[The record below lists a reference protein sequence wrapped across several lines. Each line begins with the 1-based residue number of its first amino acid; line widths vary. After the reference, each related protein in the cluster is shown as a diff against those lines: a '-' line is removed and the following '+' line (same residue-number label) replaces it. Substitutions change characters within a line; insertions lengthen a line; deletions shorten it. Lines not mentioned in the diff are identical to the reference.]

1 MNQRLKLELAGYV
14 DDGMDYSNSAEVRSI
29 VDASDVAREFY
40 ERLLFANKRLE
51 SFFQSKEMHKTNKK
65 LHKFID
71 DTLEPK
77 DTFWTRWVPAS
88 GLMMAAIAML
98 ITFGPFMTPVTEAPA
113 MSNIQVNI
121 PASIPQPQTIKNYE
135 VNTVWSLA
143 SSMTDEMDATIYQ
156 VMYGVFAANTNAFIG
171 GDLTSI
177 RADKDFVKPDKALVQ
192 MIDPATA
199 QRMVES
205 YLNQFCNKLLL
216 PPFKY

>member
-1 MNQRLKLELAGYV
+1 MNQRLKLQLAGYV
-14 DDGMDYSNSAEVRSI
+14 DDGMNYSNSAEVRSI

-51 SFFQSKEMHKTNKK
+51 SFFQSKEMYKTNKK

-71 DTLEPK
+71 ETLEPK

-88 GLMMAAIAML
+88 GLMMAAVAML

-135 VNTVWSLA
+135 IKNVWSLA

-156 VMYGVFAANTNAFIG
+156 VMYGVFAANTNAFID

-177 RADKDFVKPDKALVQ
+177 RADMDLVRPDKALVHL
-192 MIDPATA
+192 IDPIAA
-199 QRMVES
+199 QQIVES
-205 YLNQFCNKLLL
+205 LIN
-216 PPFKY
+216 

>member
-1 MNQRLKLELAGYV
+1 MNQRLKLQLAGYV

-29 VDASDVAREFY
+29 VDASDMAREFY

-51 SFFQSKEMHKTNKK
+51 SFFQSKEIDKTNKK

-71 DTLEPK
+71 NTLEPK

-88 GLMMAAIAML
+88 GLMMAAVAIL
-98 ITFGPFMTPVTEAPA
+98 ITFGPFMSPVTEIPA
-113 MSNIQVNI
+113 ISNIQVNI
-121 PASIPQPQTIKNYE
+121 PASIPQPQIIRNYE
-135 VNTVWSLA
+135 VSTVWSLA

-177 RADKDFVKPDKALVQ
+177 RADKDFVKPDKALVK
-192 MIDPATA
+192 MIDPAIA
-199 QRMVES
+199 QQMVES
-205 YLNQFCNKLLL
+205 YLN
-216 PPFKY
+216 

>member
-1 MNQRLKLELAGYV
+1 MNQRLKLQLAGYV

-71 DTLEPK
+71 ETLEPK
-77 DTFWTRWVPAS
+77 DTFWTRWVPTS
-88 GLMMAAIAML
+88 GLMMAAVAML

-199 QRMVES
+199 QQMVES
-205 YLNQFCNKLLL
+205 YLN
-216 PPFKY
+216 

>member
-1 MNQRLKLELAGYV
+1 ME
-14 DDGMDYSNSAEVRSI
+14 YSLSAEVRRI

-88 GLMMAAIAML
+88 GLMMAAVAML
-98 ITFGPFMTPVTEAPA
+98 VTFGPFMTPISDTPA

-121 PASIPQPQTIKNYE
+121 PASIPQPQTIKNYQ
-135 VNTVWSLA
+135 VNTAWSLA

-199 QRMVES
+199 QQMVES
-205 YLNQFCNKLLL
+205 YLN
-216 PPFKY
+216 

>member
-1 MNQRLKLELAGYV
+1 MNQRLKLQLAGYV

-88 GLMMAAIAML
+88 GLMMAAVAML
-98 ITFGPFMTPVTEAPA
+98 ITFGPFMSPVTEAPS

-177 RADKDFVKPDKALVQ
+177 RADKDFVKPDKNLVQ

-199 QRMVES
+199 QQMVES
-205 YLNQFCNKLLL
+205 YLN
-216 PPFKY
+216 

>member
-1 MNQRLKLELAGYV
+1 MNQRLKLQLAGYV

-71 DTLEPK
+71 ETLEPK

-88 GLMMAAIAML
+88 GLMMAAVAML

-177 RADKDFVKPDKALVQ
+177 RADKDFVKPDKALVK

-199 QRMVES
+199 QQMVES
-205 YLNQFCNKLLL
+205 YLN
-216 PPFKY
+216 

>member
-1 MNQRLKLELAGYV
+1 MNQRLKLQLAGYV

-88 GLMMAAIAML
+88 GLMMAAVAML
-98 ITFGPFMTPVTEAPA
+98 ITFGPFMSPVTETPA

-156 VMYGVFAANTNAFIG
+156 VMYGVFAANTDAFIG

-177 RADKDFVKPDKALVQ
+177 RADKDFVKPDKALVK

-199 QRMVES
+199 QQMVES
-205 YLNQFCNKLLL
+205 YLN
-216 PPFKY
+216 

>member
-1 MNQRLKLELAGYV
+1 MNQRLKLQLAGYV

-29 VDASDVAREFY
+29 VDASGVAREFY

-65 LHKFID
+65 LHQFID

-88 GLMMAAIAML
+88 GLVMAAVAML

-177 RADKDFVKPDKALVQ
+177 RADKDFVKPDKALVK

-199 QRMVES
+199 QQMVES
-205 YLNQFCNKLLL
+205 YLN
-216 PPFKY
+216 

>member
-1 MNQRLKLELAGYV
+1 MNQRLKLQLAGYI

-88 GLMMAAIAML
+88 GLMMAAVAML
-98 ITFGPFMTPVTEAPA
+98 ITFGPFMTPVTQAPA
-113 MSNIQVNI
+113 ISNIQVNI

-135 VNTVWSLA
+135 VKTVWSLA

-156 VMYGVFAANTNAFIG
+156 VMYGVFAANTDAFIG

-177 RADKDFVKPDKALVQ
+177 RADMDLVRPDKALVQ
-192 MIDPATA
+192 LIDPIAA
-199 QRMVES
+199 QQIVES
-205 YLNQFCNKLLL
+205 LIN
-216 PPFKY
+216 

>member
-1 MNQRLKLELAGYV
+1 MNQRLKLQLAGYV

-88 GLMMAAIAML
+88 GLMMAAVAML
-98 ITFGPFMTPVTEAPA
+98 ITFGPFMTPVTETTA

-121 PASIPQPQTIKNYE
+121 PASIPQPQTIKSYE

-177 RADKDFVKPDKALVQ
+177 RADKDFVKPDKALIK

-199 QRMVES
+199 QQMVES
-205 YLNQFCNKLLL
+205 YLN
-216 PPFKY
+216 

>member
-1 MNQRLKLELAGYV
+1 MNQRLKLQLAGYV

-51 SFFQSKEMHKTNKK
+51 SFFQSKEIHKTNKK

-88 GLMMAAIAML
+88 GLMMAAVAML

-199 QRMVES
+199 QQMVES
-205 YLNQFCNKLLL
+205 YLN
-216 PPFKY
+216 

>member
-1 MNQRLKLELAGYV
+1 MNQRLKLQLAGYV

-51 SFFQSKEMHKTNKK
+51 SFFQSKEMNKTNKK

-77 DTFWTRWVPAS
+77 DAFWTRWVPAS
-88 GLMMAAIAML
+88 GLMMAAVAML
-98 ITFGPFMTPVTEAPA
+98 ITFGPFMSPVTETPA
-113 MSNIQVNI
+113 LSNIQVNI
-121 PASIPQPQTIKNYE
+121 PASIPQPQTIKNYQ

-156 VMYGVFAANTNAFIG
+156 VMYGVFAANTDAFIG

-199 QRMVES
+199 QQMVES
-205 YLNQFCNKLLL
+205 YLN
-216 PPFKY
+216 

>member
-1 MNQRLKLELAGYV
+1 MNQRLKLQLAGCI

-29 VDASDVAREFY
+29 VDASDKAREFY

-88 GLMMAAIAML
+88 GLMMAAVAML
-98 ITFGPFMTPVTEAPA
+98 ITFGPFMTPMTEAPA

-121 PASIPQPQTIKNYE
+121 PASIPQPQTIKSYE

-156 VMYGVFAANTNAFIG
+156 VMYGVFAANTDVFID

-192 MIDPATA
+192 MIDPVSA
-199 QRMVES
+199 QQMVES
-205 YLNQFCNKLLL
+205 YLN
-216 PPFKY
+216 

>member
-1 MNQRLKLELAGYV
+1 MNQRLKLQLAGYV

-88 GLMMAAIAML
+88 GLMMAAVAML
-98 ITFGPFMTPVTEAPA
+98 ISFGPFMTPVTEAPA

-199 QRMVES
+199 QQMVES
-205 YLNQFCNKLLL
+205 YLN
-216 PPFKY
+216 

>member
-1 MNQRLKLELAGYV
+1 MNQRLKLQLAGYV

-51 SFFQSKEMHKTNKK
+51 GFFQSKEMHKTNKK

-88 GLMMAAIAML
+88 GLMMAAVAML
-98 ITFGPFMTPVTEAPA
+98 ITFGPFTTPVTETPA

-121 PASIPQPQTIKNYE
+121 PASIPQPQTIKSYE

-156 VMYGVFAANTNAFIG
+156 VMYGVFAANTDAFIG

-177 RADKDFVKPDKALVQ
+177 RADKDFVKPDKALVK

-199 QRMVES
+199 QQMVES
-205 YLNQFCNKLLL
+205 YLN
-216 PPFKY
+216 

>member
-1 MNQRLKLELAGYV
+1 MNQRLKLQLAGYV

-29 VDASDVAREFY
+29 VDASELAREFY

-51 SFFQSKEMHKTNKK
+51 SFFQSKEMLKTNKK
-65 LHKFID
+65 LHQFID

-88 GLMMAAIAML
+88 GLMMAAVAML
-98 ITFGPFMTPVTEAPA
+98 ISFGPFMTPVTEEPA

-177 RADKDFVKPDKALVQ
+177 RADKDFVKPDKALVK

-199 QRMVES
+199 QQMVES
-205 YLNQFCNKLLL
+205 YLN
-216 PPFKY
+216 

>member
-1 MNQRLKLELAGYV
+1 MNQRLKLQLAGYV

-51 SFFQSKEMHKTNKK
+51 SFFQSKEIHKTNKK

-71 DTLEPK
+71 ETLEPK
-77 DTFWTRWVPAS
+77 ETFWTRWVPAS
-88 GLMMAAIAML
+88 GLMMTAVAML
-98 ITFGPFMTPVTEAPA
+98 ITFGPFMTPVTEAPV

-121 PASIPQPQTIKNYE
+121 PASIPQPQTIKSYE

-156 VMYGVFAANTNAFIG
+156 VMYGVYAANTNAFIG

-177 RADKDFVKPDKALVQ
+177 RADKDFVKPDKALVK

-199 QRMVES
+199 QQMVES
-205 YLNQFCNKLLL
+205 YLN
-216 PPFKY
+216 

>member
-1 MNQRLKLELAGYV
+1 MNQRLKLQLAGYV

-71 DTLEPK
+71 DALEPK

-88 GLMMAAIAML
+88 GLMMAAVAML
-98 ITFGPFMTPVTEAPA
+98 ITFGPFMTPVTEGPV

-121 PASIPQPQTIKNYE
+121 PASIPQPQTIKSYE
-135 VNTVWSLA
+135 VKNVWSLA

-199 QRMVES
+199 QQMVES
-205 YLNQFCNKLLL
+205 YLN
-216 PPFKY
+216 

>member
-1 MNQRLKLELAGYV
+1 MNQRLKLQLAGYV

-29 VDASDVAREFY
+29 VDASDVTKEFY

-51 SFFQSKEMHKTNKK
+51 GFFQSKEMHKTNKK

-88 GLMMAAIAML
+88 GLMMAAVAML
-98 ITFGPFMTPVTEAPA
+98 ITFGPFMTPVTETSG

-135 VNTVWSLA
+135 VKTVWSLA

-199 QRMVES
+199 QQMVES
-205 YLNQFCNKLLL
+205 YLN
-216 PPFKY
+216 

>member
-1 MNQRLKLELAGYV
+1 MNQRLKLQLAGYV

-51 SFFQSKEMHKTNKK
+51 SFFQSKEMYKTNKK

-77 DTFWTRWVPAS
+77 NTFWTRWVPAS
-88 GLMMAAIAML
+88 GLMMTALAML
-98 ITFGPFMTPVTEAPA
+98 ITFGPFMTPVTETPA
-113 MSNIQVNI
+113 MTNIQVNI

-192 MIDPATA
+192 MIDPVTA
-199 QRMVES
+199 QQMVES
-205 YLNQFCNKLLL
+205 YLN
-216 PPFKY
+216 

>member
-1 MNQRLKLELAGYV
+1 MNQRLKLQLAGYV

-29 VDASDVAREFY
+29 VDASDMAREFY

-51 SFFQSKEMHKTNKK
+51 SFFQSKEIHKTNKK

-88 GLMMAAIAML
+88 GLMMAAVAML
-98 ITFGPFMTPVTEAPA
+98 ITFGPFMAPVTEAPA

-121 PASIPQPQTIKNYE
+121 PASIPQPQTIKSYE

-156 VMYGVFAANTNAFIG
+156 VMYGVFAANTDAFIG

-192 MIDPATA
+192 MIDPVTA

-205 YLNQFCNKLLL
+205 YLN
-216 PPFKY
+216 

>member
-1 MNQRLKLELAGYV
+1 MNQRLKFQLAGYI
-14 DDGMDYSNSAEVRSI
+14 DDGMTYSNSVEVRRI
-29 VDASDVAREFY
+29 VDSSDVAREFY
-40 ERLLFANKRLE
+40 ETLIFANKRLE
-51 SFFQSKEMHKTNKK
+51 SFFQSKEIHKTNKK

-77 DTFWTRWVPAS
+77 DMFWTRWVPAS
-88 GLMMAAIAML
+88 GLIMAAVAML
-98 ITFGPFMTPVTEAPA
+98 ITFGPFMTPVTETPA

-121 PASIPQPQTIKNYE
+121 PASIPQPQTIKSYE

-156 VMYGVFAANTNAFIG
+156 VMYGVFAANTDAFIG

-177 RADKDFVKPDKALVQ
+177 RADKDFVKPDKALIK
-192 MIDPATA
+192 MIDPVTA

-205 YLNQFCNKLLL
+205 YLN
-216 PPFKY
+216 

>member
-1 MNQRLKLELAGYV
+1 MNQRLKLQLAGYV

-51 SFFQSKEMHKTNKK
+51 NFFQSKEMHQTNKK

-71 DTLEPK
+71 NTLEPK

-88 GLMMAAIAML
+88 CLMMAAVAML

-121 PASIPQPQTIKNYE
+121 PASIPEPQIIKSYE

-192 MIDPATA
+192 MIDPTTA
-199 QRMVES
+199 QQMVES
-205 YLNQFCNKLLL
+205 YLN
-216 PPFKY
+216 

>member
-1 MNQRLKLELAGYV
+1 MNQRLKLQLAGYV

-65 LHKFID
+65 LHQFID

-88 GLMMAAIAML
+88 GLMMAAVAML
-98 ITFGPFMTPVTEAPA
+98 ITFGPFMTPVTQAPA
-113 MSNIQVNI
+113 ISSIQVNI

-135 VNTVWSLA
+135 VKTVWSLA

-199 QRMVES
+199 QQMVES
-205 YLNQFCNKLLL
+205 YLN
-216 PPFKY
+216 